1 MHLAAAVGTPVV
13 ALFGPTSPERTG
25 PYGEGHVVLREKLEC
40 SPCFRKACDTLECM
54 KAIRIEEVFEAV
66 MDRIESRRRPR

>member
-25 PYGEGHVVLREKLEC
+25 PYGEGHAVIRRGMAC
-40 SPCFRKACDTLECM
+40 SPCFRKKCETLECM
-54 KAIRIEEVFEAV
+54 NAIGVDEVFLAV
-66 MDRIESRRRPR
+66 RDRVQQKPDRH